1 MKSNRASNTAK
12 VIAAS
17 TILLASERHQSD
29 LVAPGAAEL
38 CEIFL
43 SGSISD
49 RILAAS
55 ARHPL
60 TRCFWRWVER
70 LTLPGIIFHY
80 WHRKRWIEDR
90 CRVAIA
96 DGFERVVVIGAGFD
110 TLGIRLSREFD
121 RLDVIELDHPATQEL
136 KRSSLA
142 RNEMAL
148 SENFRFSTIDLTH
161 EALPSGDAKPT
172 VFILEGVLMYLPEMD
187 VCRLFRGLL
196 QSQSDRIRVIFSFMT
211 RWPDGGSGFR
221 PHSGL
226 IERWLAL
233 NKEPFTWAIEPE
245 AVADFLAG
253 NDFRLSEMAL
263 TREFSNTPLGTLE
276 GENLVV
282 CEPKLPPQPDLI
294 PRPRDR
300 MAMAALMW

>member
-17 TILLASERHQSD
+17 TILLASEQHQPA
-29 LVAPGAAEL
+29 LVAPGAARL

-43 SGSISD
+43 SGNIID

-70 LTLPGIIFHY
+70 LTLPGTISHY
-80 WHRKRWIEDR
+80 WHRKRWIEHR

-96 DGFERVVVIGAGFD
+96 EGFDRVVVIGAGFD

-121 RLDVIELDHPATQEL
+121 RLEVIEMDHPATQEL
-136 KRSSLA
+136 KRSTLV
-142 RNEMAL
+142 RNEMPLA
-148 SENFRFSTIDLTH
+148 ENFQFFPIDLTR
-161 EALPSGDAKPT
+161 EPLPSADDKAT
-172 VFILEGVLMYLPEMD
+172 VFILEGVLMYLPEND
-187 VCRLFRGLL
+187 VCRLFRELL
-196 QSQSDRIRVIFSFMT
+196 QLPSKRIRVIFSFMT

-226 IERWLAL
+226 VERWLAWS
-233 NKEPFTWAIEPE
+233 KEPFTWAIEPE
-245 AVADFLAG
+245 AIADFLAA
-253 NDFRLSEMAL
+253 NDFKLIEMAM
-263 TREFSNTPLGTLE
+263 TREFSGTPDGTLE

-282 CEPKLPPQPDLI
+282 CERKKQSLGDI
-294 PRPRDR
+294 EIE
-300 MAMAALMW
+300 